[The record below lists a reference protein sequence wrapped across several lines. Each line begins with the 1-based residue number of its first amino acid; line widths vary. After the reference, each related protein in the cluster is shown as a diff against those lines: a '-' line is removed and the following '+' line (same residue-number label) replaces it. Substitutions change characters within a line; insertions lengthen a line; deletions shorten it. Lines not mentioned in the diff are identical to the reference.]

1 MSGKCQKCNQHS
13 STITYKDNKFE
24 IEAEK
29 FGQGIW
35 KSWKRK
41 FKKEELI

>member
-1 MSGKCQKCNQHS
+1 MNYQISQGKHQYRDNQ
-13 STITYKDNKFE
+13 FE
-24 IEAEK
+24 LEAEK

-35 KSWKRK
+35 KSLKRK

>member
-1 MSGKCQKCNQHS
+1 MNLQIAKGKHQ
-13 STITYKDNKFE
+13 YKDNKFE

-35 KSWKRK
+35 KTWSRK
-41 FKKEELI
+41 FKKEGLI